1 MSSPLFVRFICYVT
15 LSEVKELLFYLT
27 RLEFL
32 AGLHRVA
39 NPEPFELG
47 LIGLKGIIMALSL

>member
-1 MSSPLFVRFICYVT
+1 MRFVCYVT
-15 LSEVKELLFYLT
+15 RSEVKELRFYLT

-39 NPEPFELG
+39 NPEPLELG
-47 LIGLKGIIMALSL
+47 LIGLKRIIMASSL